1 MSQQEKEGAVALQY
15 NLNQDQAPKV
25 IAKGRGNLAQKI
37 IQIAE
42 ENDIYIEEDQ
52 DLIEILLQ
60 LELNEEIPEEL
71 YEVVA
76 EILSFVFTVEEL
88 A

>member
-1 MSQQEKEGAVALQY
+1 MSQEKEGAVALQY
-15 NLNQDQAPKV
+15 NLKQDKAPKV